1 MERLHYNS
9 IEFSDAVSF
18 SSCQTINKAKQTPK
32 RLNAKE
38 KINFL
43 KKNFWFLTIMNFK
56 KVILIFVLLFSFT
69 WAVNSNDPRNDSEDE
84 DNNISSSSDESEVG
98 KLKFRKL

>member
-1 MERLHYNS
+1 
-9 IEFSDAVSF
+9 
-18 SSCQTINKAKQTPK
+18 
-32 RLNAKE
+32 
-38 KINFL
+38 
-43 KKNFWFLTIMNFK
+43 MNFK

-98 KLKFRKL
+98 ELKFRKL

>member
-69 WAVNSNDPRNDSEDE
+69 WAVNSNDPRNDDE
-84 DNNISSSSDESEVG
+84 INPENELLSSSDESDDG
-98 KLKFRKL
+98 KFQIL